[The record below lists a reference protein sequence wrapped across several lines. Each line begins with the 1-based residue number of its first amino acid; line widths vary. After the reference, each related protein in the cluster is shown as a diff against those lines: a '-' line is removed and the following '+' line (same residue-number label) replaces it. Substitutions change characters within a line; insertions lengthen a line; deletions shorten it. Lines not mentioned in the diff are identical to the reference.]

1 MARYELGAIYK
12 IDGGE
17 GTYYA
22 RLLTQDTYGIFE
34 PVEGEIS
41 EEKFSKLGYRLYI
54 CTGSFAVKRGFWE
67 KLIPSTD
74 KMDTERWSRPPHLV
88 NFLPWNIEE
97 SLESSVSLNR
107 SGNTEVIDRKEYIK
121 YLKQGFISVIMPRYE
136 LIPNY
141 LDRMYDNWPESAILQ
156 DLEFTNG
163 TEEHRRKQIKAL
175 KKLGYDVSGYEEI

>member
-17 GTYYA
+17 RTYYA

-74 KMDTERWSRPPHLV
+74 KMDTERWSRLPNLAI
-88 NFLPWNIEE
+88 FL
-97 SLESSVSLNR
+97 L
-107 SGNTEVIDRKEYIK
+107 GN
-121 YLKQGFISVIMPRYE
+121 
-136 LIPNY
+136 
-141 LDRMYDNWPESAILQ
+141 
-156 DLEFTNG
+156 
-163 TEEHRRKQIKAL
+163 
-175 KKLGYDVSGYEEI
+175 

>member
-1 MARYELGAIYK
+1 MARYEPGAIYK
-12 IDGGE
+12 IDGE
-17 GTYYA
+17 ERTYYA

-34 PVEGEIS
+34 PFEGEIS

-74 KMDTERWSRPPHLV
+74 KMDTERWSRPLHLV

-141 LDRMYDNWPESAILQ
+141 LDRVYDNWPESAILQ

-175 KKLGYDVSGYEEI
+175 KKLGYDVSYYE

>member
-34 PVEGEIS
+34 PFEGEIS

-67 KLIPSTD
+67 KLIPSPD
-74 KMDTERWSRPPHLV
+74 KTDTERWSRPPNLV

-121 YLKQGFISVIMPRYE
+121 YLKQGCISVIMPRYE

-175 KKLGYDVSGYEEI
+175 KKLGYDVSYYE

>member
-12 IDGGE
+12 IDVGE
-17 GTYYA
+17 RTYYA

-34 PVEGEIS
+34 PVEGEIC

-54 CTGSFAVKRGFWE
+54 CTGSFAVKRGLWE

-74 KMDTERWSRPPHLV
+74 KMDTERWSRPPYLV

-121 YLKQGFISVIMPRYE
+121 YLKQFISVITPRYE

-175 KKLGYDVSGYEEI
+175 KKLGYDVSYYE

>member
-1 MARYELGAIYK
+1 MARYEPGAIYK
-12 IDGGE
+12 IDGE
-17 GTYYA
+17 ERTYYA

-34 PVEGEIS
+34 PFEGEIS

-54 CTGSFAVKRGFWE
+54 CTGSFAVKRGFWV
-67 KLIPSTD
+67 KLIPSPDKTD
-74 KMDTERWSRPPHLV
+74 SERWSRPPYLV

-97 SLESSVSLNR
+97 SVEACVSHNR
-107 SGNTEVIDRKEYIK
+107 SGNTEIIDRKKYIK

-141 LDRMYDNWPESAILQ
+141 LDRVYDNCPESEILG

-163 TEEHRRKQIKAL
+163 TLEHRRKQIEAL
-175 KKLGYDVSGYEEI
+175 KKLGYDVSYYE

>member
-1 MARYELGAIYK
+1 MARYEPGAIYK
-12 IDGGE
+12 IDGE
-17 GTYYA
+17 ERTYYA

-34 PVEGEIS
+34 PFEGEIS

-54 CTGSFAVKRGFWE
+54 CTGSFAVKRGFWV
-67 KLIPSTD
+67 KLIPSPDKTD
-74 KMDTERWSRPPHLV
+74 SERWSRPPYLV

-97 SLESSVSLNR
+97 SVEACVSHNR
-107 SGNTEVIDRKEYIK
+107 SGNTEIIDRKKYIK

-175 KKLGYDVSGYEEI
+175 KKLGYDVSYYE

>member
-67 KLIPSTD
+67 KLIPSPD
-74 KMDTERWSRPPHLV
+74 KADTERWIRPTYLV
-88 NFLPWNIEE
+88 NFLPWNIES

-107 SGNTEVIDRKEYIK
+107 SGNTEIIDRKKYIK
-121 YLKQGFISVIMPRYE
+121 CLKQGFISVIMPRYE

-141 LDRMYDNWPESAILQ
+141 LDRMYDNWPESAILE

-175 KKLGYDVSGYEEI
+175 KKLGYDVSYYE

>member
-1 MARYELGAIYK
+1 MARYEPGAIYK
-12 IDGGE
+12 IDGE
-17 GTYYA
+17 ERTYYA

-34 PVEGEIS
+34 PFEGEIS

-54 CTGSFAVKRGFWE
+54 CTGSFAVKRGFWV
-67 KLIPSTD
+67 KLIPSPDKTD
-74 KMDTERWSRPPHLV
+74 SERWSRPPYLV

-97 SLESSVSLNR
+97 SVEACVSHNR
-107 SGNTEVIDRKEYIK
+107 SGNTEIIDRKKYIK

-163 TEEHRRKQIKAL
+163 TLEHRRKQIEAL
-175 KKLGYDVSGYEEI
+175 KKLGYDVSYYE

>member
-17 GTYYA
+17 RTYYA

-34 PVEGEIS
+34 PFEGEIS

-74 KMDTERWSRPPHLV
+74 KMDTERWSRPLHLV

-121 YLKQGFISVIMPRYE
+121 YLKQGCISVIMPRYE

-175 KKLGYDVSGYEEI
+175 KKLGYDVSYYE